1 MKKFLYCEVI
11 LSKEVI
17 MDKNFAVI
25 FDGDNI
31 SSEYLDAI
39 MTEISKKGDITIKRV
54 YADFTTPNMK
64 SWKEKVFDSPIRVFQ
79 QFRNGPNATDN
90 TIIMDSI
97 ELAIQNKNINAFC
110 IVSTDFGYYSLALRL
125 RENGKY
131 VIGIGRENSK
141 DIWQNSCNEFITI
154 ENILKGKELLE
165 EKQKNVSN
173 NESIKSIESGL
184 DVIEYGLFNSRVNTD
199 GWISFSDFGLTIRM
213 KYPNFDPRSFM
224 CNNLL
229 QLIRKFPN
237 DLEIKSDDCFPPNYW
252 LRDKEKYSK
261 GEK

>member
-1 MKKFLYCEVI
+1 ME
-11 LSKEVI
+11 KEFST
-17 MDKNFAVI
+17 DKRFAVF

-39 MTEISKKGDITIKRV
+39 MTEIVKKGDVIIKRV
-54 YADFTTPNMK
+54 YGDFTTPNMK

-97 ELAIQNKNINAFC
+97 ELAIKNKNINAFC

-125 RENGKY
+125 RENGKH
-131 VIGIGRENSK
+131 VLGIGREKTKS
-141 DIWQNSCNEFITI
+141 IWQNSCNEYVTI
-154 ENILKGKELLE
+154 ENILKGNELLE

-173 NESIKSIESGL
+173 NESIKSIEAGL
-184 DVIEYGLFNSRVNTD
+184 DVIEYGLFNSRINTD

-213 KYPNFDPRSFM
+213 KYPNFDPRSYM

-229 QLIRKFPN
+229 QLIKKFPD

-252 LRDKEKYSK
+252 LRDKEKYRK
-261 GEK
+261 EEK

>member
-1 MKKFLYCEVI
+1 
-11 LSKEVI
+11 
-17 MDKNFAVI
+17 MDKDFSTEKRFAVF

-39 MTEISKKGDITIKRV
+39 MTEIAKKGDVIIKRV
-54 YADFTTPNMK
+54 YGDFTTPNMK

-97 ELAIQNKNINAFC
+97 ELAIKNKNINAFC

-125 RENGKY
+125 RENGKH
-131 VIGIGRENSK
+131 VLGIGRENSK
-141 DIWQNSCNEFITI
+141 SIWQNSCNEFVTI
-154 ENILKGKELLE
+154 ENIFKGKEL
-165 EKQKNVSN
+165 EKQK
-173 NESIKSIESGL
+173 NESIKSIEDGL
-184 DVIEYGLFNSRVNTD
+184 DVIEYGLFNSRINTD
-199 GWISFSDFGLTIRM
+199 GWISFSDFGFTIRT
-213 KYPNFDPRSFM
+213 KYPNFDPRSYM

-229 QLIRKFPN
+229 QLIRKFPD

-252 LRDKEKYSK
+252 LRDKEKYNK
-261 GEK
+261 EDK